1 MCTGFIWTLLSG
13 NDSTSQKTYPRC
25 QDDQTNQCRGR
36 IGGSGF
42 RQLSAL
48 LGRPRLVHAAA
59 LAVVTALAVVPAFVV
74 ISSLIAVVI
83 ISASIVTAVSIVVVI
98 TAIAVIISAAVP
110 VVIPVS
116 VVSAVIPVIAIVAAV
131 VIILGS
137 SRQLFTGD
145 TVFIT
150 VQTEGIFF
158 RASMPL
164 KELLGLFPGREVRA
178 VLVAMLPGGVSI
190 CGHRQNEGQC
200 KEDREKLTHGKTP
213 LWFDLNNFNLL
224 QFVLVVNGLFQLYY
238 TILDQFILTKIIF
251 VKDGFRKWRRG
262 GMVVNTPQANPPGIL
277 VPYLMY
283 LPRVRG
289 NDFHSRQRE

>member
-1 MCTGFIWTLLSG
+1 TANKYKRGGLYRPFDVYGLGDYSA
-13 NDSTSQKTYPRC
+13 SQESYPRS
-25 QDDQTNQCRGR
+25 QDDQTDQCRSR

-116 VVSAVIPVIAIVAAV
+116 VVSVIAIVAAV

-150 VQTEGIFF
+150 VHT
-158 RASMPL
+158 
-164 KELLGLFPGREVRA
+164 
-178 VLVAMLPGGVSI
+178 
-190 CGHRQNEGQC
+190 
-200 KEDREKLTHGKTP
+200 D
-213 LWFDLNNFNLL
+213 
-224 QFVLVVNGLFQLYY
+224 
-238 TILDQFILTKIIF
+238 
-251 VKDGFRKWRRG
+251 
-262 GMVVNTPQANPPGIL
+262 
-277 VPYLMY
+277 
-283 LPRVRG
+283 
-289 NDFHSRQRE
+289 